1 MNLFVVLI
9 LALQN
14 YENKMKTLVLRLAIL
29 VIVTGF

>member
-14 YENKMKTLVLRLAIL
+14 YENKMKTLVLQLAIL
-29 VIVTGF
+29 VLDTGF